1 MVNSGG
7 ITKAKAKVTV
17 TDQLDRVK
25 GRAVVCATW
34 SGVVSRSAARRSNRY
49 GVASLISP
57 GTATSGCY
65 TLTVTGISFPGYAV
79 DQSALP
85 TKEICR

>member
-1 MVNSGG
+1 MV
-7 ITKAKAKVTV
+7 
-17 TDQLDRVK
+17 DQLGRVK
-25 GRAVVCATW
+25 GRAVVFATW

-49 GVASLISP
+49 GVASLLSP
-57 GTATSGCY
+57 GAATPGCY
-65 TLTVTGISFPGYAV
+65 TLTVTGITLPGYSF